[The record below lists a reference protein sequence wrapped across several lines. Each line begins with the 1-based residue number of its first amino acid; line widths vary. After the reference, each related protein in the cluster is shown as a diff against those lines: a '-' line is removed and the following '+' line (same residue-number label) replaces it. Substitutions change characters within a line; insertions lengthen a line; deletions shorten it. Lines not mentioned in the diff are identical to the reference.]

1 MLPKIGQNS
10 KGMKDSM
17 RNWCIATLLVLILA
31 LSAPIVWAE
40 DLPPPPPDITPP
52 VSTIT
57 EPANNATLTSNPV
70 IVRGTASANN
80 KQIAKVELVTAGST
94 GTSTYLCA
102 PLQTDWSQW
111 ECRWVNPSIGS
122 YAIHSLAT
130 DEYGIVQE
138 TLQTI
143 QITVS
148 TQVAANPDTTPPV
161 LILLNPVTTQSGTFY
176 SGIGSEFTIMGQ
188 TELGATVTING
199 NPVIVDPLG
208 NFELTISTSET
219 PQTFLIEAMD
229 ASTNKSSLTII
240 LSSSWPSSTP
250 TPTPTPS
257 ESPTPTPTPTP
268 SPSESP
274 TPTPSVE
281 PGAFPDLNGH
291 WAQQTILAMVA
302 KNIITGYPDG
312 TFKPDRTITR
322 AEFCTILAK
331 ALNVSPETN
340 ASGFADVTGHW
351 AEGFVAAMV
360 RKGYIKGYPDG
371 SFGPDRPIKRS
382 EIAAIVDRVQMLPV
396 ASSQPT
402 FSDVQP
408 DFWAFAPIE
417 AAAQAKI
424 LTGYPD
430 GSFRPEQSA
439 TRAEAAVIINRILSL

>member
-1 MLPKIGQNS
+1 
-10 KGMKDSM
+10 M
-17 RNWCIATLLVLILA
+17 RNWFIATLLVLILA
-31 LSAPIVWAE
+31 LSTATVWAE
-40 DLPPPPPDITPP
+40 DFPPPPPDITPP

-57 EPANNATLTSNPV
+57 EPANNATLTANP
-70 IVRGTASANN
+70 ILVRGTASANN
-80 KQIAKVELVTAGST
+80 KQIAKVELVTAGPT

-102 PLQTDWSQW
+102 PLQRDWSQW

-130 DEYGIVQE
+130 DEYGISQE

-148 TQVAANPDTTPPV
+148 VQVAANPDTTPPV

-176 SGIGSEFTIMGQ
+176 SGISPDFTIMGQ

-199 NPVIVDPLG
+199 NPVTVDPLG

-229 ASTNKSSLTII
+229 ASTNKSSLTIT

-250 TPTPTPS
+250 TLTPTPS
-257 ESPTPTPTPTP
+257 ESP
-268 SPSESP
+268 S
-274 TPTPSVE
+274 PTPSVE
-281 PGAFPDLNGH
+281 PGAFYDLNSH

-312 TFKPDRTITR
+312 TFRPDRTITR

-331 ALNVSPETN
+331 ALNVSPEN
-340 ASGFADVTGHW
+340 ASASFSDITGHW
-351 AEGFVAAMV
+351 AQGYIATLVK
-360 RKGYIKGYPDG
+360 KGYIKGYPDG
-371 SFGPDRPIKRS
+371 SFGPDQPVKRG
-382 EIAAIVDRVQMLPV
+382 EIAAIVDRVQMLPL

-402 FSDVQP
+402 FSDVKP

-417 AAAQAKI
+417 AVAQAKI
-424 LTGYPD
+424 LNGYPD
-430 GSFRPEQSA
+430 GTFHPEQSA
-439 TRAEAAVIINRILSL
+439 TRAEAAVIINRILGL